1 MACGRSGS
9 RRRRAGVAVFE
20 NGNPG
25 YIAAMKSRYRGMARP
40 FKAIA
45 LLGLALASSVASA
58 LGLGDIRV
66 LSRPGQPLLA
76 EIPVISNEAG
86 ELDDVRV
93 ALASAETFARVG
105 LERPQGLV
113 EDLHFAL
120 GQDSQGRAVIR
131 VTSTVPVD
139 APSLSFLIEVDWGQ
153 GRLVREYSALV
164 DAPNAAV
171 AAAAPQVQSP
181 QPVPAGT
188 IARPQPLAETAPEA
202 ASAPSPSASPAPAA
216 PESVAAA
223 AAQTERPRPGDALAP
238 VRAGETLSHI
248 VARMSRDSSYSLN
261 QTMLALL
268 RANPEAF
275 IGGNVNRLRAGAILR
290 TPAEDELARVGAAEA
305 TAMVR
310 EQTAQWRQARAAIP
324 QPAEAGVASA
334 PAAAGNAANTPA
346 DARLEIAPAVA
357 ADGDNAATTSG
368 TAAGGEGDMAANEE
382 LRQAR
387 EDLATRDAELQELRA
402 RVGELEK
409 LQQQQQALVAMKD
422 SELAA
427 AQKRLAE
434 TSDAAATPA
443 WLWGGVVLV
452 IAGIAAWLLARRRK
466 PSPLPP
472 LPREYDASALAAAVP
487 AMDRAVDAPELPAL
501 DEREEQAAA
510 DEDIAAEPAPAWMAR
525 DEPSVDTAGHAAD
538 TTAVADG
545 NATGPDWNPQPAPA
559 DAGASIA
566 PLNPAP
572 AGRERLELAVAYMDL
587 GDNETARSLL
597 QEVAASGDPQ
607 ARVEAIE
614 LLNRLG

>member
-1 MACGRSGS
+1 
-9 RRRRAGVAVFE
+9 
-20 NGNPG
+20 
-25 YIAAMKSRYRGMARP
+25 MKSRYRGMARP

-45 LLGLALASSVASA
+45 LLGLVLASGVASA

-76 EIPVISNEAG
+76 EIPVISNEPG

-113 EDLHFAL
+113 DDLHFAL

-171 AAAAPQVQSP
+171 AAAAPQLQSP
-181 QPVPAGT
+181 RPVPADAIG
-188 IARPQPLAETAPEA
+188 RPRPLAEAAPEATPAPSSSPA
-202 ASAPSPSASPAPAA
+202 ASAPGP
-216 PESVAAA
+216 VAAA
-223 AAQTERPRPGDALAP
+223 ALQTERPQSGDALAP

-248 VARMSRDSSYSLN
+248 AARMSRDSSYSLN

-290 TPAEDELARVGAAEA
+290 TPAQDELARVGAAEA

-434 TSDAAATPA
+434 TSDASATPA

-452 IAGIAAWLLARRRK
+452 VAGIAAWLLARRRK